1 MEERIDDL
9 LGLVE
14 VEPDGL
20 RTADLLQARAVLEGL
35 VGQSVTAAS
44 IDERRV
50 TIVTADGSRYHFY
63 GFLGSEGAAS

>member
-20 RTADLLQARAVLEGL
+20 RTAELLQARAVLEGL
-35 VGQSVTAAS
+35 VGRSVTAAS

-50 TIVTADGSRYHFY
+50 TIATADGCRYHFY
-63 GFLGSEGAAS
+63 GFLGSEGAS